1 MLLKMP
7 LVLLFVL
14 SLPLGATECN
24 VIRTVPI
31 RLINEAA
38 VQPKLVT
45 AAEREAAYILKSLC
59 VDLDWAAVPS
69 TKALEMHIT
78 VAPLGP
84 AITKDSLGVTI
95 FNALDGNHGAVFL
108 SRVRALQAPYAS
120 RIGLGRLLGCV
131 LAHEIGHLLL
141 SNRTHSPEGVM
152 IAHFGE
158 AEVFK
163 AAQSRLTFTRADREI
178 FRIHCPEDVP
188 FSPKQ

>member
-7 LVLLFVL
+7 LVLLFGL

-59 VDLDWAAVPS
+59 VDLDWAAGPS

-84 AITKDSLGVTI
+84 EITNRCLGITFLDAARGNRGTI
-95 FNALDGNHGAVFL
+95 FL
-108 SRVRALQAPYAS
+108 SRVYALQAPYAS
-120 RIGLGRLLGCV
+120 RIGMGRLLGCV

-141 SNRTHSPEGVM
+141 NSRAHSPEGVM

-158 AEVFK
+158 AEVFQ
-163 AAQSRLTFTRADREI
+163 AAQRRLTFTRADREML
-178 FRIHCPEDVP
+178 RIYCPEDVP
-188 FSPKQ
+188 LSPKQ